1 MKARTLT
8 RVLGVILP
16 AALVITSP
24 VFAHDPDYDGRHVD
38 HDYSYGGHVD
48 HDYSYGGHV
57 DHEYGTSWYGNR
69 DYYDGYQ
76 GRGYARSPDHGDSYY
91 YGGYGHP
98 SGFLGYWGKDARHH
112 ARGHYH
118 HHWF

>member
-8 RVLGVILP
+8 RILGVILP

-24 VFAHDPDYDGRHVD
+24 VFAHDPY
-38 HDYSYGGHVD
+38 YNGGHVD

-57 DHEYGTSWYGNR
+57 DHEYGNGRHVDHDYSYGGHVDHEYTR
-69 DYYDGYQ
+69 SPYYGDRYYD
-76 GRGYARSPDHGDSYY
+76 D
-91 YGGYGHP
+91 GYGHP
-98 SGFLGYWGKDARHH
+98 SGFFGYWGKDARHH
-112 ARGHYH
+112 YRGHRH